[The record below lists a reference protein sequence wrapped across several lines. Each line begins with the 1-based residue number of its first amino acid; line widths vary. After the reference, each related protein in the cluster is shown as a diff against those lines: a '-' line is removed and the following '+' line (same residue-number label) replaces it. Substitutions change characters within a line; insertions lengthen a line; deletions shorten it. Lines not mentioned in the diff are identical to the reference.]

1 MAPPPP
7 ETRSH
12 EGLRSATGGTA
23 LALSIGMGRKLL
35 WLGLVGAVAV
45 VAALVWTQRYGA
57 CAHPVAYRVGA
68 VDERFGLR
76 PDEVREA
83 LRRAEGMWERA
94 LGRTLFANTP
104 TARLS
109 VEFVFDERQ
118 QRTQT
123 GDRLR
128 NAMRETR
135 TSHASAG
142 QTYEQWHRTYEGR
155 LRDLESA
162 QAAYTERTQAFNARV
177 QEWNARGGASRDVQA
192 DLEAERARLASDRRQ
207 IEADRAAL
215 SELATTVNAL
225 AEKGNAIAKA
235 HNESVAT
242 FNGLYGEP
250 RQFHKGEYDGR
261 TITVFEFHDE
271 RDLTLVLAHELGHAL
286 GLGHVEDAAAIMNA
300 IGGGQTMEP
309 LAPAAADV
317 AALRKLC
324 RR

>member
-1 MAPPPP
+1 
-7 ETRSH
+7 
-12 EGLRSATGGTA
+12 
-23 LALSIGMGRKLL
+23 MGRKLV

-45 VAALVWTQRYGA
+45 VAALLWSQRYGA
-57 CAHPVAYRVGA
+57 CVHPVAYRVGT

-76 PDEVREA
+76 PEEVREA
-83 LRRAEGMWERA
+83 LRRAEAMWERA

-104 TARLS
+104 TATLT

-123 GDRLR
+123 GGRLR
-128 NAMRETR
+128 ASMSETR

-142 QTYEQWHRTYEGR
+142 QTYAQWRRTYEGR
-155 LRDLESA
+155 ARDLEAA
-162 QAAYTERTQAFNARV
+162 QAAYTERAQAYNARV
-177 QEWNARGGASRDVQA
+177 QEGNARGGAPRDAQA
-192 DLEAERARLASDRRQ
+192 ELEAERARLDAARRQ
-207 IEADRAAL
+207 IDSDRATL
-215 SELATTVNAL
+215 GELAATVNAL
-225 AEKGNAIAKA
+225 AEKGNAIAQA
-235 HNESVAT
+235 HNRSVAT

-261 TITVFEFHDE
+261 TITIFEFHDE

-309 LAPAAADV
+309 LGLAPADV

>member
-1 MAPPPP
+1 
-7 ETRSH
+7 
-12 EGLRSATGGTA
+12 
-23 LALSIGMGRKLL
+23 MGRKLL

-45 VAALVWTQRYGA
+45 AAALLWTQRYGA
-57 CAHPVAYRVGA
+57 CAHPVAYRVGT

-104 TARLS
+104 TAKLT

-128 NAMRETR
+128 NAMRETQ

-142 QTYEQWHRTYEGR
+142 RTYEQWRRTYESRVG
-155 LRDLESA
+155 DIESA
-162 QAAYTERTQAFNARV
+162 QAAYGERAQAFNARV
-177 QEWNARGGASRDVQA
+177 EEWNARGGAPRDVQA
-192 DLEAERARLASDRRQ
+192 ELEAERARLDSARRQ
-207 IEADRAAL
+207 IESNRAAL
-215 SELATTVNAL
+215 SELAATVSAL
-225 AEKGNAIAKA
+225 AEKGNAIAEA
-235 HNESVAT
+235 HNQSVAT

-261 TITVFEFHDE
+261 TITIFEFHDE

-286 GLGHVEDAAAIMNA
+286 GLGHVEEVTAIMNA

-309 LAPAAADV
+309 LTLAAADV
-317 AALRKLC
+317 AALRTLC
-324 RR
+324 RP

>member
-1 MAPPPP
+1 
-7 ETRSH
+7 
-12 EGLRSATGGTA
+12 
-23 LALSIGMGRKLL
+23 MGRRAL
-35 WLGLVGAVAV
+35 WLGLVGVVAV
-45 VAALVWTQRYGA
+45 VAALLWTQRYGA
-57 CAHPVAYRVGA
+57 CVHPVAYRVGA

-76 PDEVREA
+76 ADEVREA
-83 LRRAEGMWERA
+83 LRRAESLWERA

-104 TARLS
+104 TATLT

-135 TSHASAG
+135 ASHASAG
-142 QTYEQWHRTYEGR
+142 QTYEQWRRTYEGR
-155 LRDLESA
+155 ARDIESA
-162 QAAYTERTQAFNARV
+162 QAAYTERAQAFNARV
-177 QEWNARGGASRDVQA
+177 QEWNARGGAPREAQA
-192 DLEAERARLASDRRQ
+192 ELEAERGRLDGARRQ
-207 IEADRAAL
+207 IESDRAAL
-215 SELATTVNAL
+215 GELATTVNAL
-225 AEKGNAIAKA
+225 AAKGNAIASA

-261 TITVFEFHDE
+261 TITIFEFHDE

-286 GLGHVEDAAAIMNA
+286 GLGHVAETAAIMNA

-309 LAPAAADV
+309 LALADSDV

>member
-1 MAPPPP
+1 
-7 ETRSH
+7 
-12 EGLRSATGGTA
+12 
-23 LALSIGMGRKLL
+23 MGRKIL
-35 WLGLVGAVAV
+35 WLGLVAGMAV
-45 VAALVWTQRYGA
+45 VAALLWNHRYGA
-57 CAHPVAYRVGA
+57 CARPVAYRVGA

-104 TARLS
+104 TAKLS

-142 QTYEQWHRTYEGR
+142 QTYEQWRRTYEGR
-155 LRDLESA
+155 LRDIESA
-162 QAAYTERTQAFNARV
+162 QAAYAERAQAYNARV
-177 QEWNARGGASRDVQA
+177 QEWNARGGVPRDAQA
-192 DLEAERARLASDRRQ
+192 ELEAERVRLEGARRQ
-207 IEADRAAL
+207 IESDRAAL

-225 AEKGNAIAKA
+225 AEKGNAIAQA
-235 HNESVAT
+235 HNQSVAT

-261 TITVFEFHDE
+261 TITIFEFHDE

-286 GLGHVEDAAAIMNA
+286 GLGHVADTAAIMNA

-309 LAPAAADV
+309 LGLADSDV
-317 AALRKLC
+317 AALRKRC

>member
-1 MAPPPP
+1 
-7 ETRSH
+7 
-12 EGLRSATGGTA
+12 
-23 LALSIGMGRKLL
+23 MGRKAL
-35 WLGLVGAVAV
+35 WLGLVGVVAV
-45 VAALVWTQRYGA
+45 VAALLWTQRYGA
-57 CAHPVAYRVGA
+57 CVHPVAYRVGA

-76 PDEVREA
+76 ADEVREA
-83 LRRAEGMWERA
+83 LRRAEGLWERA
-94 LGRTLFANTP
+94 LGRTLFAHTP
-104 TARLS
+104 TATLT

-135 TSHASAG
+135 ASHASAG
-142 QTYEQWHRTYEGR
+142 QTYEQWRRTYEGR
-155 LRDLESA
+155 ARDIESA
-162 QAAYTERTQAFNARV
+162 QAAYTERAQAFNARV
-177 QEWNARGGASRDVQA
+177 HEWNARGGAPREAQA
-192 DLEAERARLASDRRQ
+192 ELEAERGRLDGARRQ
-207 IEADRAAL
+207 IESDRAAL
-215 SELATTVNAL
+215 GELATTVNAL
-225 AEKGNAIAKA
+225 AAKGNAIASA

-261 TITVFEFHDE
+261 TITIFEFHDE

-286 GLGHVEDAAAIMNA
+286 GLGHVADTAAIMNA

-309 LAPAAADV
+309 LALVDSDV

>member
-1 MAPPPP
+1 MGRNA
-7 ETRSH
+7 
-12 EGLRSATGGTA
+12 LW
-23 LALSIGMGRKLL
+23 LAL
-35 WLGLVGAVAV
+35 VGVVAV
-45 VAALVWTQRYGA
+45 VAALLWTQRYGA
-57 CAHPVAYRVGA
+57 CVHPVAYRVGT

-94 LGRTLFANTP
+94 LGRTLFADTP
-104 TARLS
+104 TAKLT

-118 QRTQT
+118 ERTQT

-135 TSHASAG
+135 ASHASAG
-142 QTYEQWHRTYEGR
+142 QTYEQWRRTYEGR
-155 LRDLESA
+155 ARDIESA
-162 QAAYTERTQAFNARV
+162 QAAYAERAQAFNARV
-177 QEWNARGGASRDVQA
+177 QEWNARGGVPREAQA
-192 DLEAERARLASDRRQ
+192 ELEAERGRLDGARRQ
-207 IEADRAAL
+207 IESDRAAL
-215 SELATTVNAL
+215 SQLATTVNTL
-225 AEKGNAIAKA
+225 AAKGNAIAQA
-235 HNESVAT
+235 HNQSVAT

-261 TITVFEFHDE
+261 TITIYEFHDE

-286 GLGHVEDAAAIMNA
+286 GLGHVEDTTAIMNA
-300 IGGGQTMEP
+300 IGGGQTIEP
-309 LAPAAADV
+309 LGLADSDV

>member
-1 MAPPPP
+1 VD
-7 ETRSH
+7 
-12 EGLRSATGGTA
+12 TA
-23 LALSIGMGRKLL
+23 LWR
-35 WLGLVGAVAV
+35 
-45 VAALVWTQRYGA
+45 
-57 CAHPVAYRVGA
+57 
-68 VDERFGLR
+68 LR
-76 PDEVREA
+76 PRGGLSRRHGRRALRHQAGRGAEA
-83 LRRAEGMWERA
+83 LWERA

-104 TARLS
+104 TAALS

-128 NAMRETR
+128 TSMSETR

-142 QTYEQWHRTYEGR
+142 QTFEQWRRTYEGKA
-155 LRDLESA
+155 RDLEAA
-162 QAAYTERTQAFNARV
+162 QGAYTERAQAFNARM
-177 QEWNARGGASRDVQA
+177 QEWNARGGVPRDTQA
-192 DLEAERARLASDRRQ
+192 ELEAERARLDAARHQ

-215 SELATTVNAL
+215 GELATTVNAL

-235 HNESVAT
+235 HNQSVAT
-242 FNGLYGEP
+242 FNGLYGKP
-250 RQFHKGEYDGR
+250 RLFHKGEYDGR
-261 TITVFEFHDE
+261 TITIFEFHDE

-286 GLGHVEDAAAIMNA
+286 GLNHVEDTDAIMNA

-309 LAPAAADV
+309 LALAPADV

>member
-1 MAPPPP
+1 
-7 ETRSH
+7 
-12 EGLRSATGGTA
+12 
-23 LALSIGMGRKLL
+23 MGRKIL
-35 WLGLVGAVAV
+35 WLGLVAGVAV
-45 VAALVWTQRYGA
+45 VAALLWNHRYGA
-57 CAHPVAYRVGA
+57 CARPVAYRVGA

-104 TARLS
+104 TAKLS

-123 GDRLR
+123 GGRLR

-135 TSHASAG
+135 ASHASAG
-142 QTYEQWHRTYEGR
+142 QTYEQWRRTYEGR
-155 LRDLESA
+155 VRDIEVA
-162 QAAYTERTQAFNARV
+162 QASYTERAQAFNARV
-177 QEWNARGGASRDVQA
+177 QEWNARGGVPRDAQA
-192 DLEAERARLASDRRQ
+192 ELEAERVRLDGARRQ
-207 IEADRAAL
+207 IESDRAAL
-215 SELATTVNAL
+215 GELATTVNGL
-225 AEKGNAIAKA
+225 AEKGNAIAQA
-235 HNESVAT
+235 HNQSVAT

-261 TITVFEFHDE
+261 TITIFEFHDE
-271 RDLTLVLAHELGHAL
+271 RDLLLVLVHELGHAL
-286 GLGHVEDAAAIMNA
+286 GLGHVEDTAAIMNP

-309 LAPAAADV
+309 LGLAASDV

>member
-1 MAPPPP
+1 
-7 ETRSH
+7 
-12 EGLRSATGGTA
+12 
-23 LALSIGMGRKLL
+23 MGRKLL

-45 VAALVWTQRYGA
+45 VAALLWSQRYGA
-57 CAHPVAYRVGA
+57 CVHPVAYRVGT

-76 PDEVREA
+76 PEEVREA
-83 LRRAEGMWERA
+83 LRRAEAMWERA

-104 TARLS
+104 TATLT

-123 GDRLR
+123 GGRLR
-128 NAMRETR
+128 TSMSETR

-142 QTYEQWHRTYEGR
+142 QTYAQWRRTYEGR
-155 LRDLESA
+155 ARDLEAA
-162 QAAYTERTQAFNARV
+162 QAAYTERAQAYNARV
-177 QEWNARGGASRDVQA
+177 QEWNARGGAPRDAQA
-192 DLEAERARLASDRRQ
+192 ELEAERARLDAARRQ
-207 IEADRAAL
+207 IDSDRATL
-215 SELATTVNAL
+215 GELAATVNAL
-225 AEKGNAIAKA
+225 AEKGNAIAQA
-235 HNESVAT
+235 HNRSVAT

-261 TITVFEFHDE
+261 TIKIFEFHDE

-286 GLGHVEDAAAIMNA
+286 GLGHVEDTAAIMNA

-309 LAPAAADV
+309 LALAPADV
-317 AALRKLC
+317 AVLRKLC